1 MSSDKVKTSQ
11 KLVGDNIWR
20 TKMLEQGLAQLGHAL
35 LLVSSRGDVDFASES
50 AEMMLTKDCGLSIV
64 EQKLVAELEPDNI
77 RLQNAI
83 QSAIDSKCPQENSI
97 GIYVHRAQ
105 FPRPF
110 YLVLTR
116 LLKPGEERREGHS
129 VFILIKDLNQNIER
143 WANRLKSSFD
153 LSPRE
158 IECVVLL
165 TERRDVEEIAA
176 VMEISIETVRQYIKS
191 MFKKMDVR
199 KQHELVSLALEY
211 RRNR

>member
-1 MSSDKVKTSQ
+1 MTSDKEHNNQ
-11 KLVGDNIWR
+11 KVVSDNIWR
-20 TKMLEQGLAQLGHAL
+20 TKMLEQGLTQLGHAL
-35 LLVSSRGDVDFASES
+35 LLVSSRGEVQFASES

-64 EQKLVAELEPDNI
+64 EQKLVAEQEPDNI

-83 QSAIDSKCPQENSI
+83 QVAIDSNCLQENSI
-97 GIYVHRAQ
+97 GIYIHRTQ

-116 LLKPGEERREGHS
+116 LLKPGDERREGHS
-129 VFILIKDLNQNIER
+129 VFILIKDLSQNIER
-143 WANRLKSSFD
+143 WANRLKSTFD

-165 TERRDVEEIAA
+165 TERRDVEEIAE
-176 VMEISIETVRQYIKS
+176 VMDISIETVRQYIKS

>member
-1 MSSDKVKTSQ
+1 MSEQ
-11 KLVGDNIWR
+11 KSINDNIWR

-35 LLVSSRGDVDFASES
+35 LIVSSRGEVQFASES
-50 AEMMLTKDCGLSIV
+50 AETILTKDCGLSIIN
-64 EQKLVAELEPDNI
+64 QKLMAELEPDNF

-83 QSAIDSKCPQENSI
+83 QSATDGNCVQENSI
-97 GIYVHRAQ
+97 GIYIHRNQ
-105 FPRPF
+105 YPRPF
-110 YLVLTR
+110 YLVLSR
-116 LLKPGEERREGHS
+116 LLKQGEERRDGHS
-129 VFILIKDLNQNIER
+129 VFILIKDLSLNIER
-143 WANRLKSSFD
+143 WADRLKSSFD

-158 IECVVLL
+158 VECAVLL
-165 TERRDVEEIAA
+165 TERRGVEEIAE

>member
-1 MSSDKVKTSQ
+1 MSDTKA
-11 KLVGDNIWR
+11 LNDNIWR
-20 TKMLEQGLAQLGHAL
+20 TRMLEQGLTQLGHAL
-35 LLVSSRGDVDFASES
+35 LLVSSRGEVQFASES

-64 EQKLVAELEPDNI
+64 EQKLVAELVPDNV
-77 RLQNAI
+77 RLQDAI
-83 QSAIDSKCPQENSI
+83 QSAIDSNCAQENSI
-97 GIYVHRAQ
+97 GIYIHRKQ
-105 FPRPF
+105 YPRPF

-116 LLKPGEERREGHS
+116 LIKPGDDRREGHS
-129 VFILIKDLNQNIER
+129 VFILIKDLNQNTER

-165 TERRDVEEIAA
+165 TERRDVVEIAE
-176 VMEISIETVRQYIKS
+176 VMEISVETVRQYIKS

>member
-1 MSSDKVKTSQ
+1 MSSDKVHSSQ
-11 KLVGDNIWR
+11 KVVSDNIWR
-20 TKMLEQGLAQLGHAL
+20 TKMLEQGLTQLGHAL
-35 LLVSSRGDVDFASES
+35 LLVSSRGEVQFASES
-50 AEMMLTKDCGLSIV
+50 AEMMLTKDCGLSIID
-64 EQKLVAELEPDNI
+64 QKLVAEQEPDNI

-83 QSAIDSKCPQENSI
+83 QTAIDSNCPQENSI
-97 GIYVHRAQ
+97 GIYIHRTQ

-116 LLKPGEERREGHS
+116 LLKPGEDRREGHS

-143 WANRLKSSFD
+143 WATRLKASFD

-165 TERRDVEEIAA
+165 TERRDVDEIAE

>member
-1 MSSDKVKTSQ
+1 MSQ
-11 KLVGDNIWR
+11 KISSDNIWR

-35 LLVSSRGDVDFASES
+35 LLVSSRGVVQFASES
-50 AEMMLTKDCGLSIV
+50 AEMILTKDCGLSIV
-64 EQKLVAELEPDNI
+64 EQKLIAELEPDNL

-83 QSAIDSKCPQENSI
+83 QSAIDSNCQQDNSI
-97 GIYVHRAQ
+97 GIYIHRNQ
-105 FPRPF
+105 YPRPF

-116 LLKPGEERREGHS
+116 LIKPGEERREGHS
-129 VFILIKDLNQNIER
+129 VFILIKDLSLNIER
-143 WANRLKSSFD
+143 WADRLKSSFD

-158 IECVVLL
+158 VECVVLL
-165 TERRDVEEIAA
+165 TERRGVEEISE

-199 KQHELVSLALEY
+199 KQHELVSLALEF

>member
-1 MSSDKVKTSQ
+1 
-11 KLVGDNIWR
+11 
-20 TKMLEQGLAQLGHAL
+20 
-35 LLVSSRGDVDFASES
+35 
-50 AEMMLTKDCGLSIV
+50 
-64 EQKLVAELEPDNI
+64 
-77 RLQNAI
+77 
-83 QSAIDSKCPQENSI
+83 
-97 GIYVHRAQ
+97 
-105 FPRPF
+105 
-110 YLVLTR
+110 VLTR

>member
-1 MSSDKVKTSQ
+1 MSADTLDTNLKGIS
-11 KLVGDNIWR
+11 DNIWR
-20 TKMLEQGLAQLGHAL
+20 IKMLEQGLMQLGHAL
-35 LLVSSRGDVDFASES
+35 LLVSSRGEVQFASES
-50 AEMMLTKDCGLSIV
+50 AEMLLTKDCGLSIV
-64 EQKLVAELEPDNI
+64 KQRLIAELEPDNL

-83 QSAIDSKCPQENSI
+83 KTAIDSNCPQENSI
-97 GIYVHRAQ
+97 GIYIHRTQ

-116 LLKPGEERREGHS
+116 LIKPGEERRDGHS
-129 VFILIKDLNQNIER
+129 VFVLIKDLNQNIER

-199 KQHELVSLALEY
+199 KQHELVILALEY

>member
-1 MSSDKVKTSQ
+1 MGDTKT
-11 KLVGDNIWR
+11 LNDNIWR
-20 TKMLEQGLAQLGHAL
+20 TRMLEQGLTQLGHAL
-35 LLVSSRGDVDFASES
+35 LLVSSRGEVQFASES

-64 EQKLVAELEPDNI
+64 EQKLVADLAPDNV
-77 RLQNAI
+77 RLQDAI
-83 QSAIDSKCPQENSI
+83 QSAIDSNCTQENSI
-97 GIYVHRAQ
+97 GIYIHRKQ
-105 FPRPF
+105 YPRPF

-116 LLKPGEERREGHS
+116 LIKPGDDRREGHS
-129 VFILIKDLNQNIER
+129 VFILIKDLNQNTER

-165 TERRDVEEIAA
+165 TERRDVDEIAE
-176 VMEISIETVRQYIKS
+176 VMEISVETVRQYIKS

>member
-1 MSSDKVKTSQ
+1 MADTKT
-11 KLVGDNIWR
+11 LNDNIWR
-20 TKMLEQGLAQLGHAL
+20 TRMLEQGLTQLGHAL
-35 LLVSSRGDVDFASES
+35 LLVSSRGEVQFASES

-64 EQKLVAELEPDNI
+64 EQKLVADLAPDNV
-77 RLQNAI
+77 RLQDAI
-83 QSAIDSKCPQENSI
+83 QSAIDSNCTQENSI
-97 GIYVHRAQ
+97 GIYIHRKQ
-105 FPRPF
+105 YPRPF

-116 LLKPGEERREGHS
+116 LIKPGDDRREGHS
-129 VFILIKDLNQNIER
+129 VFILIKDLNQNTER

-165 TERRDVEEIAA
+165 TERRDVDEIAE
-176 VMEISIETVRQYIKS
+176 VMEISVETVRQYIKS